1 MKRLK
6 PLLSLLLMTLLP
18 IVGCKKEQV
27 YQEAEA
33 VTVDAAG
40 YVKSELKEGARL
52 FCDREY
58 AVSNVHPYFIGFE
71 MLISPAESGNGGVV
85 TSLSD
90 GFIYLIAPVGTL
102 PQEWVFVPNT
112 ADVNLQ
118 MSYSDGNHTVALGIY
133 ARKVSYGQK
142 VEIPVISS
150 FLSPVPLAR
159 HIGYLQ
165 EEVM

>member
-1 MKRLK
+1 M
-6 PLLSLLLMTLLP
+6 LMTLLTV
-18 IVGCKKEQV
+18 VGCKEEPV
-27 YQEAEA
+27 PQEAES

-40 YVKSELKEGARL
+40 YVKSVLTEGAQI

-58 AVSNVHPYFIGFE
+58 TIANVHPYFIGFE
-71 MLISPAESGNGGVV
+71 ILISPAESGNGGIV

-90 GFIYLIAPVGTL
+90 GFIYMIAPLGTL
-102 PQEWVFVPNT
+102 PAEWVFVPNT

-118 MSYSDGNHTVALGIY
+118 MSYSDGNNTVALGIY

-150 FLSPVPLAR
+150 FLSPIPLAR